1 MSRIAMSCIER
12 AKREVLPLELA
23 LYHAVRDYTGGA
35 AAIAATTGRNATTL
49 QHKLSPT
56 HPTHIVNVQ
65 EFSEILELT
74 KDPRILDSIHALVGD
89 TIWQELSDAYTHDI
103 PETLTMGLAEFFRQV
118 ANLAETWA
126 RSIGDG
132 KVDDQELA
140 EIQNQVFRGIQGLLG
155 MYRRAEYVNQTTRGL
170 TVADIAD
177 LANDRAQWHLDLVL
191 SARLPAPECESLEDC
206 VGCGGSIPEPRRL
219 AVQGCQRCIECQGY
233 FEKKGARYAG

>member
-56 HPTHIVNVQ
+56 HPSHIVNVQ

-132 KVDDQELA
+132 TVDDQELA

-155 MYRRAEYVNQTTRGL
+155 MYRRAEYVNQTTRG
-170 TVADIAD
+170 TH
-177 LANDRAQWHLDLVL
+177 R
-191 SARLPAPECESLEDC
+191 
-206 VGCGGSIPEPRRL
+206 G
-219 AVQGCQRCIECQGY
+219 
-233 FEKKGARYAG
+233 

>member
-1 MSRIAMSCIER
+1 LPGAVDGATPRPEAVSALRCPAIYSLNAMRRTQHHCTPQALATDKDNAMSRTAMSCLER

-23 LYHAVRDYTGGA
+23 LYHAVRDYPGGA

-74 KDPRILDSIHALVGD
+74 KDPRILDSVHALVGD
-89 TIWQELSDAYTHDI
+89 TIWQELAGIDNREI
-103 PETLTMGLAEFFRQV
+103 PETLTMGLADFFRQV
-118 ANLAETWA
+118 ANLSETWA

-140 EIQNQVFRGIQGLLG
+140 EIQQQVFRGIQGLLG
-155 MYRRAEYVNQTTRGL
+155 MYRRAEYVNQTTRG
-170 TVADIAD
+170 
-177 LANDRAQWHLDLVL
+177 
-191 SARLPAPECESLEDC
+191 
-206 VGCGGSIPEPRRL
+206 GRR
-219 AVQGCQRCIECQGY
+219 G
-233 FEKKGARYAG
+233 